1 MHYYNIYNLLYI
13 TNTNLTEPVGK
24 SLIEIAKAVLQTE
37 AESVL
42 ALQERID
49 DNFEKICNT
58 LKGCRGKV
66 VLIGMGKSGHVA
78 KKISSTMA
86 STGTPSFF
94 LHPGEAGHGDLGM
107 VTRDDVAI
115 MISYSG
121 EADEILALL
130 PGIKRMNVPIISLT
144 GNVKSSIAKSSDFH
158 LDVSVDKEACP
169 NNLAPTSSTTAALA
183 MGDAIAVSLIN
194 ANNFTPED
202 FAMSHPSGSLGRR
215 LLTLVSS
222 IMQSGEDIPMVLK
235 DTLLIDSLIVMSE
248 KALGMVLVTEN
259 GKLAG
264 IFTDGDLRRTLESNT
279 EFQKLTIED
288 VMTKDCKSIEPQEP
302 ASMAMQMMEKYSL
315 NSMPVVDSNNNI
327 VGAIN
332 MHTLIQAK
340 LF

>member
-1 MHYYNIYNLLYI
+1 MLNNIYNLVNI
-13 TNTNLTEPVGK
+13 TNTKFSEPVGK

-37 AESVL
+37 ADSVL
-42 ALQERID
+42 ALKDRID
-49 DNFEKICNT
+49 KNFEKVCNT

-78 KKISSTMA
+78 KKISSSLA

-107 VTRDDVAI
+107 VTRDDIVI

-121 EADEILALL
+121 EADEIIALL

-144 GNVKSSIAKSSDFH
+144 GNGKSSIAKSSDFH

-222 IMQSGEDIPMVLK
+222 IMQSGGDIPMVSK
-235 DTLLIDSLIVMSE
+235 DTLLIDSLLVMSE
-248 KALGMVLVTEN
+248 KALGMVLIAEN

-264 IFTDGDLRRTLESNT
+264 IFTDGDLRRTLESNMD
-279 EFQKLTIED
+279 FQKLTIED
-288 VMTKDCKSIEPQEP
+288 VMTRDCKSIEPQEP
-302 ASMAMQMMEKYSL
+302 ALTAMQMMEKYSL

>member
-1 MHYYNIYNLLYI
+1 M
-13 TNTNLTEPVGK
+13 GK

-107 VTRDDVAI
+107 VTRNDVAI

-222 IMQSGEDIPMVLK
+222 IMQSGEDIPIVLK

>member
-1 MHYYNIYNLLYI
+1 LLNNIYNLLYI

>member
-1 MHYYNIYNLLYI
+1 M
-13 TNTNLTEPVGK
+13 TKPVGK

-222 IMQSGEDIPMVLK
+222 IMQSGEDIPIVLK

-248 KALGMVLVTEN
+248 KGLGMVLVTEN

-264 IFTDGDLRRTLESNT
+264 IFTDGDLRRTLESNK

-302 ASMAMQMMEKYSL
+302 ALMAMQMMEKYSL

>member
-1 MHYYNIYNLLYI
+1 MLNNIYNLLYI

-248 KALGMVLVTEN
+248 KALGMVLVNEN

>member
-1 MHYYNIYNLLYI
+1 
-13 TNTNLTEPVGK
+13 VGK

-37 AESVL
+37 ADSVL
-42 ALQERID
+42 ALKDRID
-49 DNFEKICNT
+49 KNFEKVCNT

-78 KKISSTMA
+78 KKISSTLA

-107 VTRDDVAI
+107 VTRDDIVI

-121 EADEILALL
+121 EADEIIALL

-144 GNVKSSIAKSSDFH
+144 GNGKSSIAKSSDFH

-222 IMQSGEDIPMVLK
+222 IMQSGGDIPMVSK
-235 DTLLIDSLIVMSE
+235 DTLLIDSLLVMSE
-248 KALGMVLVTEN
+248 KALGMVLIAEN

-264 IFTDGDLRRTLESNT
+264 IFTDGDLRRTLESNMD
-279 EFQKLTIED
+279 FQKLTIED
-288 VMTKDCKSIEPQEP
+288 VMTRDCKSIEPQEP
-302 ASMAMQMMEKYSL
+302 ALTAMQMMEKYSL

>member
-1 MHYYNIYNLLYI
+1 M
-13 TNTNLTEPVGK
+13 GK

-49 DNFEKICNT
+49 DNFDKICNT

-264 IFTDGDLRRTLESNT
+264 IFTDGDLRRALESNT